1 MSEPPDVRTGA
12 QPNPSGPNWRRWRR
26 EEIASIAAIIA
37 SIIALIV
44 AISSARSA
52 SQSRAEAQQSK
63 ADAQQSKADAQQ
75 ARADAQRV
83 ATDFRSLQG
92 SFEDAKGEMRGR
104 VDELRASIT
113 PVEGALRAQ
122 QEEVPRL
129 KDQTARS
136 QNELTEAK
144 NQYAQALQTV
154 AQVRGQFL
162 NFDAV
167 VAGARSELDA
177 RVKALENNAD
187 ATILEQMPIGSVLM
201 WPLTEKPPSKWRI
214 CDGGLVTAQEAPE
227 FCALFKNAAWTT
239 ESGRVVH
246 VPDLRGYFIRGA
258 DTRQSQD
265 PEKIDEDA
273 PRAVGSKQAEK
284 LPQHTHDVSDLRVAG
299 GLWWPER
306 STFLYQIKGTEKL
319 NGDLRTLAGSGN
331 EFNGYQLHGGVP
343 EVDTI
348 AINGKLGPIVGQ
360 QGEVRPDNIALH
372 FIIRVQR

>member
-12 QPNPSGPNWRRWRR
+12 QPNPSSPNWRKWRR
-26 EEIASIAAIIA
+26 EEIASIAAVIA
-37 SIIALIV
+37 SVVAIIV
-44 AISSARSA
+44 AISAARSA

-75 ARADAQRV
+75 SRADAQRV
-83 ATDFRSLQG
+83 ASDFKSLQG
-92 SFEDAKGEMRGR
+92 SFLETRGEMKGR
-104 VDELRASIT
+104 ADELRASIS

-122 QEEVPRL
+122 QDEVPRL
-129 KDQTARS
+129 RDQTAKS
-136 QNELTEAK
+136 QNELAEARSR
-144 NQYAQALQTV
+144 YEQALQTI

-177 RVKALENNAD
+177 RVKALETTAN

-214 CDGGLVTAQEAPE
+214 CDGGIVTAQEAPE
-227 FCALFKNAAWTT
+227 FCALFKNSIWTT
-239 ESGRVVH
+239 ESGRVFH
-246 VPDLRGYFIRGA
+246 VPDLRGYFVRGA

-265 PEKIDEDA
+265 PEKIDEEA

-284 LPQHTHDVSDLRVAG
+284 LPLHTHDVSDLRLAG

-319 NGDLRTLAGSGN
+319 NGDLRTLAGAGS
-331 EFNGYQLHGGVP
+331 EYNGYQVHGGVP
-343 EVDTI
+343 EVDAI
-348 AINGKLGPIVGQ
+348 AINGKLGPIVEQ
-360 QGEVRPDNIALH
+360 QGKVRPDNIALH